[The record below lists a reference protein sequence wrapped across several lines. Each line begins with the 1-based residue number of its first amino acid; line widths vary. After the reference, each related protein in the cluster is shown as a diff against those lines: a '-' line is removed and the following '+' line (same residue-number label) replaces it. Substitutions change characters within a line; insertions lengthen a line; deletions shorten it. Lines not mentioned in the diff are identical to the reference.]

1 MITAFTEIEKLF
13 EEIDNSLNK
22 KVRVYIIG
30 GAALLQR
37 GVKAATKDIDL
48 VVATK
53 EEFWEIQKVL
63 RKIQFISQIPGK
75 EYTHL
80 NLSQIFLRNDFR
92 IDLFETE
99 VCGRFSLS
107 EAMMKRAP
115 LSIKRKHLMVFI
127 CSNEDIFLFK
137 TMTEREGDLTDCISI
152 AATQNLDWE
161 IILEEL
167 QSQINRSKQDVWIT
181 WVGERLDLLVE
192 RGVDIPIMNEVDRLR
207 DAYFEEKEKDG
218 LTSSPS

>member
-1 MITAFTEIEKLF
+1 MITAFTEIDKLF
-13 EEIDNSLNK
+13 EEIDNSMNQNA
-22 KVRVYIIG
+22 RVYIIG
-30 GAALLQR
+30 GAALLHR

-53 EEFWEIQKVL
+53 KEFFEIQNTL
-63 RKIQFISQIPGK
+63 NKIQFITQIPGK

-80 NLSQIFLRNDFR
+80 NLSQIFQREDFR
-92 IDLFETE
+92 IDLFEKE

-107 EAMMKRAP
+107 EEMIKRAP
-115 LSIKRKHLMVFI
+115 SVIKLKRLEVFL

-161 IILEEL
+161 VILNEL
-167 QSQINRSKQDVWIT
+167 QGQIKHTQQNVWIT
-181 WVGERLDLLVE
+181 WVGERLDILVE

-207 DAYFEEKEKDG
+207 DVYFDEKEKERFI
-218 LTSSPS
+218 P

>member
-1 MITAFTEIEKLF
+1 MITAFTEIDKLF
-13 EEIDNSLNK
+13 EEIDNSMNQNA
-22 KVRVYIIG
+22 RVYVIG
-30 GAALLQR
+30 GAALLHR
-37 GVKAATKDIDL
+37 GMKAATKDIDL

-53 EEFWEIQKVL
+53 KEFFEIQNTL
-63 RKIQFISQIPGK
+63 NKIQFTTQIPGK

-80 NLSQIFLRNDFR
+80 NLSQIFQREDFR
-92 IDLFETE
+92 IDLFEKE

-107 EAMMKRAP
+107 EEMIKRAP
-115 LSIKRKHLMVFI
+115 SVIKLKRLEVFL

-161 IILEEL
+161 VILEEL
-167 QSQINRSKQDVWIT
+167 QEQIKHSKQNVWIT

-192 RGVDIPIMNEVDRLR
+192 KGVDIPIM
-207 DAYFEEKEKDG
+207 
-218 LTSSPS
+218 

>member
-1 MITAFTEIEKLF
+1 MITAFTEIDKLF
-13 EEIDNSLNK
+13 EEIDNSMNQNA
-22 KVRVYIIG
+22 RVYIIG
-30 GAALLQR
+30 GSALLHR

-53 EEFWEIQKVL
+53 KEFFEIQNTL
-63 RKIQFISQIPGK
+63 NKIQFITQIPGK

-80 NLSQIFLRNDFR
+80 NLSQIFQREDFR
-92 IDLFETE
+92 IDLFEKE

-107 EAMMKRAP
+107 EAMMNRAP
-115 LSIKRKHLMVFI
+115 LGIKLKHLMVFI

-137 TMTEREGDLTDCISI
+137 TMTEREGDITDCISI

-161 IILEEL
+161 VILNEL
-167 QSQINRSKQDVWIT
+167 QGQIKHTQQNVWIT
-181 WVGERLDLLVE
+181 WVGERLDILVE

-207 DAYFEEKEKDG
+207 DVYFDEKEKERFI
-218 LTSSPS
+218 P